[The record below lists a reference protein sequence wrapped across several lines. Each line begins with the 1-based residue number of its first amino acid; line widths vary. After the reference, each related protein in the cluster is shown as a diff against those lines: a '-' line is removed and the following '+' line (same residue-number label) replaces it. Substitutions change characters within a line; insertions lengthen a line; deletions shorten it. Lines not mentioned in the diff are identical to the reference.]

1 MSVMGSRERH
11 AIIGTRRGRD
21 MTQAILRELH
31 DSRLDRNLSGRTVGA
46 ALGIS
51 PSEYSRIERG
61 LTRGVTIEQLT
72 VLLGAVGLDLSVRA
86 YPGGRPIRDFAHTA
100 LLGRLRAVVHASLH
114 VRTEVPLPGPGDQRP
129 SDLVVGGPSWR
140 HAFEAETRP
149 RDRQALER
157 RIALKVRDGSV
168 DDASLL
174 LTDSRQNREFV
185 RANASALQD
194 RFPVPGRTILER
206 LRAGLDPGPGGV
218 VLL

>member
-1 MSVMGSRERH
+1 M
-11 AIIGTRRGRD
+11 
-21 MTQAILRELH
+21 
-31 DSRLDRNLSGRTVGA
+31 
-46 ALGIS
+46 
-51 PSEYSRIERG
+51 
-61 LTRGVTIEQLT
+61 
-72 VLLGAVGLDLSVRA
+72 
-86 YPGGRPIRDFAHTA
+86 
-100 LLGRLRAVVHASLH
+100 VHASLH
-114 VRTEVPLPGPGDQRP
+114 VRTEVPLPGPGDQRA

-168 DDASLL
+168 DGASLL